1 MPLRGVQEQTMRK
14 EKDWPKRKEKRGG
27 QNISHR
33 RSRLR
38 RAHLEERSVKG
49 RYVLVDEVP
58 MPRVDTILAVRIG
71 MIEGVWIEPVC
82 GKLGAPAAPVA
93 HHVPEVGR
101 RSHTT
106 GEPAGHSDYG
116 NWCGCL
122 SGGFW
127 G

>member
-1 MPLRGVQEQTMRK
+1 MPLRGVHEQTMGK
-14 EKDWPKRKEKRGG
+14 EKDWPKRKEKRGR
-27 QNISHR
+27 QIISHR

-38 RAHLEERSVKG
+38 RAHLEEGCVKS

-58 MPRVDTILAVRIG
+58 MSRVDTILAVRIG
-71 MIEGVWIEPVC
+71 MVEGVGIEPVG
-82 GKLGAPAAPVA
+82 GKFGAPAAPAA

-116 NWCGCL
+116 NRCGCL